1 MSKDA
6 LINNKVYLLKTLE
19 RIAILIFDLKSI
31 AFREERN
38 LSKLGKNTLMWQL
51 IVSKWVLKK
60 FNTVMINAN
69 ISSPE

>member
-31 AFREERN
+31 AFREIY
-38 LSKLGKNTLMWQL
+38 LS
-51 IVSKWVLKK
+51 
-60 FNTVMINAN
+60 
-69 ISSPE
+69 